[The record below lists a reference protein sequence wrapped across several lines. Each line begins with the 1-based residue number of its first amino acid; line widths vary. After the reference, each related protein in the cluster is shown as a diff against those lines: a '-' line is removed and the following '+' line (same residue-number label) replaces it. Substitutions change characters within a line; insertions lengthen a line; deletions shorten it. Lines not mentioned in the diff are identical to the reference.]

1 MPLMSFAW
9 RQMHANFLRR
19 YKWAF
24 GRGYDLS
31 SVPVVAAPDFDS
43 FTDVCGRML
52 QVRFWRF
59 FFPSDADPCLGQDF
73 FSVRLFQ
80 SCAYH
85 PHAGDRDAICGW
97 LCRPMDE

>member
-1 MPLMSFAW
+1 MSFAW

-31 SVPVVAAPDFDS
+31 SVPVVAAPDFDT

-52 QVRFWRF
+52 QVRSGGSSFLLTLTF
-59 FFPSDADPCLGQDF
+59 
-73 FSVRLFQ
+73 V
-80 SCAYH
+80 
-85 PHAGDRDAICGW
+85 
-97 LCRPMDE
+97 